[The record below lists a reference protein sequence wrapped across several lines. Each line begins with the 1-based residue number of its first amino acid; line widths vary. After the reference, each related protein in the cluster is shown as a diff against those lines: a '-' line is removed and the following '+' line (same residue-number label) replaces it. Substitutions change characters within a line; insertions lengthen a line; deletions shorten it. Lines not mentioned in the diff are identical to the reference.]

1 MPEQFRLNQ
10 IGGQGGTVH
19 GDERRHH
26 AGGILMNGTGRLLL
40 AGTAF
45 PGNQHRHIH
54 FRRFLNAPKQGL
66 HDGAVTDQP
75 VLGFRLA
82 LLAQGGFGQIDHA
95 VGVPKRHHQARGI
108 NGQGMIITAALG
120 DDAGQQLAIKALA
133 RQRHDPLHL
142 AAGQHQVDH
151 PLDRPLRLAT
161 EKDNQAHLKRVLGE
175 QRSGHNG
182 FLGPIHFPVRRRDF
196 LEQRLINRSRA
207 QDQKLAHR
215 ISPTV
220 DWMEHRVSPC
230 RNRTLGII

>member
-1 MPEQFRLNQ
+1 
-10 IGGQGGTVH
+10 
-19 GDERRHH
+19 
-26 AGGILMNGTGRLLL
+26 MNGTGRLLL

-120 DDAGQQLAIKALA
+120 DDADNNL
-133 RQRHDPLHL
+133 RSRHWRDSAMTHCILRRASIRSTTHWT
-142 AAGQHQVDH
+142 
-151 PLDRPLRLAT
+151 DRPA
-161 EKDNQAHLKRVLGE
+161 
-175 QRSGHNG
+175 
-182 FLGPIHFPVRRRDF
+182 
-196 LEQRLINRSRA
+196 
-207 QDQKLAHR
+207 
-215 ISPTV
+215 
-220 DWMEHRVSPC
+220 
-230 RNRTLGII
+230 RN